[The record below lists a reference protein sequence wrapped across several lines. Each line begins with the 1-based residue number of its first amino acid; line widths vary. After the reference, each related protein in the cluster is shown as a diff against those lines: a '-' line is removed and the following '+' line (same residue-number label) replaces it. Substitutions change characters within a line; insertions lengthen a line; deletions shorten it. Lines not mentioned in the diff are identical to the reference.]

1 MSSGLNALLRPNKP
15 TQVFWLTACGGEY
28 SRRFPRVTAAMR
40 PLATITVA
48 TRRVP
53 ARPAANENSL
63 RLTDMCCLPDLSSKP
78 AGRRCCCR
86 SMGQTDGHTDTPV
99 NKARDEGVP
108 LRKFT
113 CYMGSHSV
121 TCYLTAV
128 TFPPLLQP
136 KLVLDLVSSEG
147 CKAELT

>member
-1 MSSGLNALLRPNKP
+1 
-15 TQVFWLTACGGEY
+15 
-28 SRRFPRVTAAMR
+28 
-40 PLATITVA
+40 
-48 TRRVP
+48 
-53 ARPAANENSL
+53 
-63 RLTDMCCLPDLSSKP
+63 
-78 AGRRCCCR
+78 
-86 SMGQTDGHTDTPV
+86 MGQTDGHTDTPV